1 MEDRTFI
8 ATFFSHFGTM
18 RFKKAC
24 DERGIP
30 ARTMPV
36 PRSLSS
42 SCGTC
47 TQFVCPEPFPY
58 DDHKDELESI
68 HEVVD
73 GQYVPLYHATE
84 E

>member
-1 MEDRTFI
+1 
-8 ATFFSHFGTM
+8 M

-24 DERGIP
+24 DERGIE
-30 ARTMPV
+30 ARMMPV

-47 TQFVCPEPFPY
+47 VQFTCDELFPY

-68 HEVVD
+68 VRVVKD
-73 GQYVPLYHATE
+73 GYAPVYQAGE
-84 E
+84 GDR